1 VSLVPEAV
9 KGKRGYRS
17 AVREERARANRVA
30 ILTAA
35 YRRFLDDG
43 YAATSIARIAEEASV
58 SEDLVYKLFTN
69 KRGLLVEVL
78 NFAVT
83 GQADS
88 PRVLDQEGPQ
98 KVKAEPEQRKKL
110 AMFAADI
117 AGRIARAR
125 PVDDVMRSAAEV
137 DAEMAAK
144 YASMHRTRLRNI
156 TQFVRWLAEAGPLRQ
171 GLTVEQGGAT
181 AWLLCSPA
189 THKQVTEQL
198 GWDQPTY
205 SAWLHATLTAVL
217 LQPSAD

>member
-1 VSLVPEAV
+1 MPEAV

-35 YRRFLDDG
+35 YRRFLDDA
-43 YAATSIARIAEEASV
+43 YDAPSIARIAEEASV

-69 KRGLLVEVL
+69 KRGLLAEVL

-83 GQADS
+83 GQADA

-98 KVKAEPEQRKKL
+98 KVKAEPDQRKKL

-125 PVDDVMRSAAEV
+125 PIDDVMRSAAEV
-137 DAEMAAK
+137 DAEMAAN

-171 GLTVEQGGAT
+171 GLTVEQAGAT

-217 LQPSAD
+217 LQPPAE

>member
-1 VSLVPEAV
+1 MPEAV

-17 AVREERARANRVA
+17 AVREERALANRVA
-30 ILTAA
+30 ILAAA

-43 YAATSIARIAEEASV
+43 YATTSIARIAEEAAV

-98 KVKAEPEQRKKL
+98 KVKTEPDQQKKL
-110 AMFAADI
+110 AMFSADI

-125 PVDDVMRSAAEV
+125 PVDDVMRSASEV
-137 DAEMAAK
+137 DPEMAAK
-144 YASMHRTRLRNI
+144 YASMHRTRLQNI
-156 TQFVRWLAEAGPLRQ
+156 IQFVRWLAEAGPLRA
-171 GLTVEQGGAT
+171 GLTVEQAAET
-181 AWLLCSPA
+181 TWLLCSPE
-189 THKQVTEQL
+189 THKQLTEQL
-198 GWDQPTY
+198 GWDQQQY

-217 LQPSAD
+217 LTQPPAD

>member
-1 VSLVPEAV
+1 VNLVAEAV

-17 AVREERARANRVA
+17 AVREERARANREA

-43 YAATSIARIAEEASV
+43 YAATSIARIAEQASV
-58 SEDLVYKLFTN
+58 SEDLVYKLFTS

-98 KVKAEPEQRKKL
+98 TVRTEPDQRKKL
-110 AMFAADI
+110 AMFASDI

-125 PVDDVMRSAAEV
+125 PVDDVMRSAGEV
-137 DAEMAAK
+137 DAEMAVK

-156 TQFVRWLAEAGPLRQ
+156 NQFVRWLADAGPLRQ
-171 GLTVEQGGAT
+171 GLTLEQGAAT

-189 THKQVTEQL
+189 THQQVTEQL

-205 SAWLHATLTAVL
+205 ATWLHATLAAL
-217 LQPSAD
+217 LLPPPAD

>member
-1 VSLVPEAV
+1 MAEHV
-9 KGKRGYRS
+9 KGKREYRS
-17 AVREERARANRVA
+17 AVREERARLNRVA

-43 YAATSIARIAEEASV
+43 YAASSIARIAAQASV

-83 GQADS
+83 GEADS
-88 PRVLDQEGPQ
+88 PRVLDQQDPQ
-98 KVKAEPEQRKKL
+98 KVMAESNQRKKL

-125 PVDDVMRSAAEV
+125 PVDDVMRSAGEV
-137 DAEMAAK
+137 DAELAAK
-144 YASMHRTRLRNI
+144 YSSMHRARLRNI
-156 TQFVRWLAEAGPLRQ
+156 TQFVRSLAEAGALRQ
-171 GLTVEQGGAT
+171 GLTVEQGAAD

-189 THKQVTEQL
+189 THQQLTEQL
-198 GWDQPTY
+198 GWDQSKYAT
-205 SAWLHATLTAVL
+205 WLHATLATVL
-217 LQPSAD
+217 LPPPAD

>member
-1 VSLVPEAV
+1 MPGAV
-9 KGKRGYRS
+9 KGKRAYRS
-17 AVREERARANRVA
+17 TLREERARANRVA

-43 YAATSIARIAEEASV
+43 YAATPIARIAEEASV

-98 KVKAEPEQRKKL
+98 KTKAEPDQHKKL

-117 AGRIARAR
+117 ADRIARAR
-125 PVDDVMRSAAEV
+125 PVDDVMRSAGEV
-137 DAEMAAK
+137 DAEIAAK

-156 TQFVRWLAEAGPLRQ
+156 TQFVRWLAEAGPLRP
-171 GLTVEQGGAT
+171 GLSVEQAAQT
-181 AWLLCSPA
+181 TWLLCSPA
-189 THKQVTEQL
+189 THKQLTEQL
-198 GWDQPTY
+198 GWDQPQY
-205 SAWLHATLTAVL
+205 SAWLHATLAAVL
-217 LQPSAD
+217 LPPRPD

>member
-1 VSLVPEAV
+1 MPEAV
-9 KGKRGYRS
+9 KGKRTYRS

-43 YAATSIARIAEEASV
+43 YAATSIARIADEASV
-58 SEDLVYKLFTN
+58 SEDLVYKLFTT

-98 KVKAEPEQRKKL
+98 RVRAEPDQHKKL
-110 AMFAADI
+110 VMFAADI
-117 AGRIARAR
+117 ADRIARAR
-125 PVDDVMRSAAEV
+125 PVDDVMRSAGEV

-156 TQFVRWLAEAGPLRQ
+156 TQFVGWLAEAGPLRP
-171 GLTVEQGGAT
+171 GLSVAQAAETT
-181 AWLLCSPA
+181 WLLCSPT
-189 THKQVTEQL
+189 THKQLTEQL
-198 GWDQPTY
+198 GWDQARY
-205 SAWLHATLTAVL
+205 AAWLHATLAAVL
-217 LQPSAD
+217 LQPPAD

>member
-1 VSLVPEAV
+1 MPEAV
-9 KGKRGYRS
+9 KGKRQYRS

-43 YAATSIARIAEEASV
+43 YAATSIAAIAEEAGV

-83 GQADS
+83 GDVDS
-88 PRVLDQEGPQ
+88 ARVLDQEGPQ
-98 KVKAEPEQRKKL
+98 QVRAEPDQSTKL

-117 AGRIARAR
+117 AGRMARAR
-125 PVDDVMRSAAEV
+125 PVDDVMRSASEV
-137 DAEMAAK
+137 DGEMATK

-156 TQFVRWLAEAGPLRQ
+156 TQFVKWLAEAGPLRE
-171 GLTVEQGGAT
+171 GLTVEQAGAT
-181 AWLLCSPA
+181 AWLLCGPA

-198 GWDQPTY
+198 GWDHPTY
-205 SAWLHATLTAVL
+205 AAWLHATLAAVL
-217 LQPSAD
+217 LPPRGE

>member
-1 VSLVPEAV
+1 VAEAV
-9 KGKRGYRS
+9 KGRREYRS
-17 AVREERARANRVA
+17 AVRAERARANRVA
-30 ILTAA
+30 VLTAA
-35 YRRFLDDG
+35 CRRFLDDG
-43 YAATSIARIAEEASV
+43 YAATSIARIAEEANV
-58 SEDLVYKLFTN
+58 SEDLVYKLFTS

-83 GQADS
+83 GQDDS

-98 KVKAEPEQRKKL
+98 KVKAEPDQRKKL
-110 AMFAADI
+110 AMFASDI

-125 PVDDVMRSAAEV
+125 PVDDVMHSAAEV

-156 TQFVRWLAEAGPLRQ
+156 TQFVKWLEEAGPLRQ
-171 GLTVEQGGAT
+171 GLTVEQAGAT

-189 THKQVTEQL
+189 THKQLTEQL

-205 SAWLHATLTAVL
+205 AAWLHATLTAAL
-217 LQPSAD
+217 LPPPAD